1 MSAPDPDRVPE
12 AVVQKKR
19 RSLPLVWI
27 VPLVA
32 ALIGAWL
39 GVRAYLERG
48 AMIEISFQ
56 TGDGLEAGKTKIKY
70 KDVEVG
76 VVQSVALA
84 DKGAGVVASAE
95 IAKPAAY
102 LLRDDTRFWVV
113 RPRIS
118 GGSVSGLGTLLAGSY
133 LALDPGKIEKERRKF
148 VGLELPPVVTLDV
161 PGTRYVLRAEDAGS
175 LDVAAP
181 IYFRRVQVGQVV
193 SFELDKDGRGVDVK
207 IFVKAPYDQYVTANT
222 RFWNASGFDVNI
234 DTSGV
239 RIDTQSVVSLLVGG
253 IAFQTPEE
261 PALPTRA
268 TENAAFRLY
277 ADRGSALK
285 NPDYLSEDFVFVFHE
300 PVRGLSVG
308 SPVEFR
314 GIEVGEVTGI
324 FAEFDPVSNVF
335 TSPVEA
341 RFYPERLRKHLRPGG
356 VLPRDVMTDTRARI
370 AFLIEHGLRAQLR
383 TSNLLTGARY
393 IALDVFPQA
402 AGKLKVDASRKPFD
416 VPTVAG
422 GLPELEASINRIAAK
437 IEKLPL
443 ESISADARQALQ
455 SLDRTL
461 KGAEQLV
468 GRIDRELTPEARATL
483 EGARRS
489 LAAMEVTL
497 ANDAPLQLGLRS
509 TLDDMSRAAD
519 SLRALVDYLE
529 RHPESL
535 IRGKREDVTP

>member
-1 MSAPDPDRVPE
+1 MSTPDPDRLPQA
-12 AVVQKKR
+12 AVKR
-19 RSLPLVWI
+19 KERRGLPLVWI

-48 AMIEISFQ
+48 AMIDISFQ
-56 TGDGLEAGKTKIKY
+56 TGEGLEAGKTKIKY

-76 VVQSVALA
+76 VVHSVALA
-84 DKGAGVVASAE
+84 DKGGAGVVASAE

-118 GGSVSGLGTLLAGSY
+118 GGSVSGLSTLLGGSY
-133 LALDPGKIEKERRKF
+133 LALDPGKTEKERRKF
-148 VGLELPPVVTLDV
+148 VGLESPPVVTLDV
-161 PGTRYVLRAEDAGS
+161 PGTRFVLRAEDLGS

-193 SFELDKDGRGVDVK
+193 SFVLDEDGRGVDLQ
-207 IFVKAPYDQYVTANT
+207 IFVRAPYDQYVTANT
-222 RFWNASGFDVNI
+222 RFWNASGFDVNL
-234 DTSGV
+234 DTSGL
-239 RIDTQSVVSLLVGG
+239 RIDTQSVVSILVGG

-261 PALPTRA
+261 SALPTRA
-268 TENAAFRLY
+268 GEFTAFTLY
-277 ADRGSALK
+277 ADRASALK
-285 NPDYLSEDFVFVFHE
+285 NPDYVSELFVFVFQE

-308 SPVEFR
+308 APVEFR
-314 GIEVGEVTGI
+314 GIEVGEVTAI
-324 FAEFDPVSNVF
+324 YADFDPVTKTF

-341 RFYPERLRKHLRPGG
+341 RFYPERLRKRLRQGG
-356 VLPRDVMTDTRARI
+356 VMPRDVLADPHQRLGFM
-370 AFLIEHGLRAQLR
+370 IERGLRAQLR

-393 IALDVFPQA
+393 ITLDLFPEA
-402 AGKLKVDASRKPFD
+402 AKVKVDVSRTPLE
-416 VPTVAG
+416 VPTVGG
-422 GLPELEASINRIAAK
+422 GLPELQASINRIAAK

-461 KGAEQLV
+461 KSADQLV
-468 GRIDRELTPEARATL
+468 TRIDREVTPEARATL

-489 LAAMEVTL
+489 LAAVEVTL
-497 ANDAPLQLGLRS
+497 SNEAPLQHGIRA
-509 TLDDMSRAAD
+509 TLDDLSRASD
-519 SLRALVDYLE
+519 SLRALADYLE

-535 IRGKREDVTP
+535 IRGKREDTP

>member
-1 MSAPDPDRVPE
+1 MSVPDPDRVPE

-84 DKGAGVVASAE
+84 DKGVGVVASAE

-118 GGSVSGLGTLLAGSY
+118 GGSVSGLGTLLAGAY
-133 LALDPGKIEKERRKF
+133 LALDPGKLEKERRKF
-148 VGLELPPVVTLDV
+148 VGLETPPVVTLDV
-161 PGTRYVLRAEDAGS
+161 PGTRYVLRADDLGS

-193 SFELDKDGRGVDVK
+193 SFALDEDGRGVDVK
-207 IFVKAPYDQYVTANT
+207 IFIKAPYDQYVTANT

-234 DTSGV
+234 DSSGV

-341 RFYPERLRKHLRPGG
+341 RVYPERLRKHLRGG
-356 VLPRDVMTDTRARI
+356 VLPHAAITDTRERI
-370 AFLIEHGLRAQLR
+370 VFLIEHGLRAQLR
-383 TSNLLTGARY
+383 TSSLLTGARY
-393 IALDVFPQA
+393 VALDVVPQA
-402 AGKLKVDASRKPFD
+402 AGKVKVDASRRPLE
-416 VPTVAG
+416 VPTVGG

-461 KGAEQLV
+461 KSADQLV
-468 GRIDRELTPEARATL
+468 TRVDREVTPEARATL

-497 ANDAPLQLGLRS
+497 ANDAPLQLGLRA

-535 IRGKREDVTP
+535 IRGKRKDAP